1 MANGQIM
8 NQPGA
13 QGAVV
18 ALLNDLIFE
27 TKIRSTAQALGIQ
40 VTVVRALDA
49 LGSELERLRPSLL
62 LADLNTAGPNV
73 VQALATVHG
82 HPARP
87 YVVAYVSHIDQ
98 DLAQHAKDA
107 GADQVMPRSR
117 FNAELPRILQRHCAP
132 A

>member
-1 MANGQIM
+1 M
-8 NQPGA
+8 NQPGT

-40 VTVVRALDA
+40 VAVVRSVGAL
-49 LGSELERLRPSLL
+49 SEELERVQPRLL
-62 LADLNTAGPNV
+62 LVDLNTPGPDAVQV
-73 VQALATVHG
+73 VATAHA
-82 HPARP
+82 HPTHP
-87 YVVAYVSHIDQ
+87 YVVAYVSHVEQ
-98 DLAQHAKDA
+98 DLARQAKDA

-117 FNAELPRILQRHCAP
+117 FNAELPQLLLTHCTP